1 MDVHPGLL
9 PWMGPEA
16 VYAFQGR
23 HPTFWAVRTEHLEK
37 LDLWLRK
44 PCPWSPM
51 LFKIFR
57 LVLSVKWQKPTLKLP
72 QILPLGT
79 VLRAGFTVL
88 PELKQHV
95 MPYE

>member
-1 MDVHPGLL
+1 
-9 PWMGPEA
+9 
-16 VYAFQGR
+16 
-23 HPTFWAVRTEHLEK
+23 
-37 LDLWLRK
+37 
-44 PCPWSPM
+44 M

-72 QILPLGT
+72 QIFPLGT